1 MYYTLTHLGYSTS
14 GFDWNNPVPV
24 DTVHWLSMD
33 NDCTITYGGVTSKL
47 DIEKQK
53 IKTEEH
59 PYWECADG
67 STITAGSVVVSET
80 KDINH
85 AWIYMGEF
93 ENRDAVVQ
101 YLRSI
106 GRRTAAGDRCLLHFV
121 QAATVSSC

>member
-1 MYYTLTHLGYSTS
+1 VYYTLTHLGYSTS

-33 NDCTITYGGVTSKL
+33 KDCTITYGGVTSKL
-47 DIEKQK
+47 DIEKQN

-93 ENRDAVVQ
+93 ENQTLLCSIFAVSAF
-101 YLRSI
+101 LNI
-106 GRRTAAGDRCLLHFV
+106 
-121 QAATVSSC
+121 